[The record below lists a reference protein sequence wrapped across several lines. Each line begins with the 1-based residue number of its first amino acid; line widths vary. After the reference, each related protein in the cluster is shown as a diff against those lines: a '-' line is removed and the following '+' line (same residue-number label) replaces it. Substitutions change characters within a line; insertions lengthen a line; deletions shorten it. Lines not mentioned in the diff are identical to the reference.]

1 MFIHIFAII
10 NFNALIMARQ
20 IDQDKIKRIKDA
32 TMLTIVENGIEAT
45 TIAMIAKNADV
56 SGGYLYRIY
65 AGKQDLINE
74 LYYEKMDSI
83 YTEISFLLAL
93 NESRVENLIKA
104 FIQNRIV
111 NYINEPIASQF
122 YYQLLHNENFTLTED
137 LSKKG
142 LQVLAKIHEIG
153 LKSGEISESISLY
166 QVYYHIFLYTI
177 DYLNFKRK
185 NIFDLKEKID
195 NDVEFLTQNIMK
207 ILKSK

>member
-83 YTEISFLLAL
+83 YIP
-93 NESRVENLIKA
+93 NW
-104 FIQNRIV
+104 
-111 NYINEPIASQF
+111 
-122 YYQLLHNENFTLTED
+122 
-137 LSKKG
+137 LS
-142 LQVLAKIHEIG
+142 L
-153 LKSGEISESISLY
+153 
-166 QVYYHIFLYTI
+166 
-177 DYLNFKRK
+177 
-185 NIFDLKEKID
+185 
-195 NDVEFLTQNIMK
+195 
-207 ILKSK
+207 